1 MGKQK
6 RSENTYQKIQTVFK
20 RDEKNVIMPFAE
32 LTQPEFDFLRDK
44 PWRCEEKIDGT
55 NIRIEVQRLVIIDDE
70 ECDKIYPGDT
80 WEQMGRQESDIK
92 GVKFEVSYRGKTDNA
107 DINPRL
113 MKHLTETYPKEKVLE
128 ALGLKAVI
136 MRDEWQDYKWQSI
149 DDIPQRYT
157 IYGEGYGAKIQKA
170 GGNYLSQSN
179 GFIVFDVKVDDL
191 YLQTI
196 NRDVIAMKLG
206 APVVPFIGM
215 MTLDEAIQYVRTGFK
230 SRIAENK
237 DFMAEGL
244 VIRNELGLKTRRGER
259 IITKLKTCDF
269 QKYRQVY
276 GTDEPVEQRV
286 KSHRRVTPQGIVL
299 TTNKWRYE
307 QERE

>member
-20 RDEKNVIMPFAE
+20 RDEKNVIMPYDE
-32 LTQPEFDFLRDK
+32 LTQPEFDFLRSL

-55 NIRIEVQRLVIIDDE
+55 NIRIEVLHAIVGENELGEWMSPTYDEADQLMFPID
-70 ECDKIYPGDT
+70 
-80 WEQMGRQESDIK
+80 QMTGAEFHVYYK
-92 GVKFEVSYRGKTDNA
+92 GKTDNA
-107 DINPRL
+107 NIHPNL
-113 MKHLTETYPKEKVLE
+113 LKHLQETYPTDKVLE
-128 ALGLKAVI
+128 ALGLKRFIPKEEFA
-136 MRDEWQDYKWQSI
+136 DHKWQSYE
-149 DDIPQRYT
+149 DIPKLYT

-170 GGNYLSQSN
+170 GGNYIKDGN

-191 YLQTI
+191 YLLCPV
-196 NRDVIAMKLG
+196 RDEIAAKLG

-215 MTLDEAIQYVRTGFK
+215 MTLDEAIDFVRTGFK

-269 QKYRQVY
+269 QKYRAVY
-276 GTDEPVEQRV
+276 GTLDKVEQRV
-286 KSHRRVTPQGIVL
+286 NCHIKEG
-299 TTNKWRYE
+299 
-307 QERE
+307 